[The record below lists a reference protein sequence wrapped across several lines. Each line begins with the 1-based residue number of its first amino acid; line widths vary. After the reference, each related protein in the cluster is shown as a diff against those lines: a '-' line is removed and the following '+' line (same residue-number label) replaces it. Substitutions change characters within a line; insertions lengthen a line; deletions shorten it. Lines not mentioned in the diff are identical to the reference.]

1 MMRYTRYIAV
11 LFMIAFFASSCASR
25 YRLEMFMDFGESRK
39 KVKVEQTEFLENT
52 TLNQPFADIKV
63 IRGTGHCLI
72 VTISTRGEKLPTD
85 RFRTLMFEYDE
96 YLTQKI
102 YIELPLEL
110 ASQEIS
116 LSGNSFI
123 HLLGRYDQ
131 PPEKKIFV
139 PQSGSMVIDSLADN
153 TLYGTIEGRYENSD
167 KLAMAVD
174 GKFKVKMNR

>member
-1 MMRYTRYIAV
+1 
-11 LFMIAFFASSCASR
+11 
-25 YRLEMFMDFGESRK
+25 MFMDFGEERK

-63 IRGTGHCLI
+63 LQGTGHCLI

-96 YLTQKI
+96 YLMQKL
-102 YIELPLEL
+102 YIQLPFEFE
-110 ASQEIS
+110 AQKIS

-131 PPEKKIFV
+131 PPETKIFV
-139 PQSGSMVIDSLADN
+139 PQSGSLVIDSLAKN
-153 TLYGTIEGRYENSD
+153 TLYGTIDGRYENSE
-167 KLAMAVD
+167 KMVVVVE

>member
-1 MMRYTRYIAV
+1 MN
-11 LFMIAFFASSCASR
+11 
-25 YRLEMFMDFGESRK
+25 FGEERK
-39 KVKVEQTEFLENT
+39 KVRVEQTEFLENT

-63 IRGTGHCLI
+63 LKGTGHCLI

-102 YIELPLEL
+102 YIQLPTALE
-110 ASQEIS
+110 AQKIS

-131 PPEKKIFV
+131 PPETKIFV
-139 PQSGSMVIDSLADN
+139 PQSGSLVIDSLVKN
-153 TLYGTIEGRYENSD
+153 TLYGTIDGRYENSE
-167 KLAMAVD
+167 KLAVAVD